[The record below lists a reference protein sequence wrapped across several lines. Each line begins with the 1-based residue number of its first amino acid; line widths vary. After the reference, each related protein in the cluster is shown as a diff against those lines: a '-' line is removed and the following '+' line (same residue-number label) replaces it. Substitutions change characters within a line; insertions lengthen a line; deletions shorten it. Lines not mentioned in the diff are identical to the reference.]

1 MNRSSEVEPAL
12 AAQPTK
18 ISFETLAVEILW
30 VGIAIAIVAAVLV
43 ARTAYR
49 GNAAYVDVARWVAH
63 TQSVIEAID
72 QARSEKFAALD
83 ALHDYSLS
91 GDRLQLDEFGS
102 TLDRLRESSSRLR
115 ALTVDNP
122 PQRDRLDSIDQ
133 SLANLDRLGTAI
145 RQIASS
151 HDPNTV
157 TQSLE
162 FKQIQDE
169 MGHIRQRLVE
179 MDREEQRLLAQRTT
193 SAQIASRHSMIVMAA
208 GGSVIV
214 LWLVFLGGYASFLLS
229 RYRRTASALETS
241 SAKLA
246 DLNIAL
252 EGRVREGS
260 EELKDQKELLET
272 ILDGMTDAVVMV
284 DPNLK
289 PIRLNRAAT
298 RIFNPNVQASSE
310 WLQDYD
316 MFFGGSSNRLRPEE
330 RILARVVAGAS
341 VESLEARVHDRRTG
355 RDMWVEVSA
364 RPVRGA
370 DGTTRGALVVLRDIT
385 ARHDARIERALFASV
400 ANFVPDAVMSITQQG
415 IVTSWNPGAE
425 RLFGYKGEEI
435 IGKSIEMIVPPD
447 LLGELRW
454 LGETVAS
461 GKSIEDFETRRVRK
475 DGSIIEIVLAASGI
489 RPVAPRLEGFAV
501 IARDNTER
509 KRLQQEMQR
518 ARDLAIEAAQTRA
531 EFLAN
536 MSHEIR
542 TPLNAIIGMAELLQL
557 TDLNKEQRERADIV
571 ESSGRLLMT
580 IVNDVLDFSKLSAGR
595 VVLEK
600 ITFDLHDLVKA
611 TVDPFAE
618 AAGAKGIDLALH
630 LDDKLPQ
637 QVNGDPNRLR
647 QILNNLISNAIKFT
661 SHGEVVVSVDLGK
674 QIGPDYVVRFQVADT
689 GIGIAPE
696 VQKQLFEPFVQAES
710 STSRRYGGTGL
721 GLVIS
726 SQLARQMGGDIAL
739 RSELQQGSTFSFTVR
754 LEKAEAT
761 SAGKLAA
768 PPPQSSAGA
777 DGTTKT
783 PDESPAD
790 PPRNLV
796 APSADEA
803 KRRIAL
809 RILVVE
815 DNPVNQSL
823 AVEQLR
829 VLGYRGDIVGDAQAA
844 LDALASENYD
854 VVLMDCEMPS
864 MDGYQATQEIRR
876 REGNRRHTTII
887 AMTAHAT
894 EEQRE
899 RCMAAGMD
907 GFLSKPVR
915 LGTLSATLESWT
927 GKSAGGTIGEFLTP
941 PSAAPVWAQSAI
953 ESANLAQD
961 LDPATLDELRQLS
974 KITGSNVLQ
983 QLVEA
988 FLAELPQRVAALESA
1003 LEAND
1008 LKALGR
1014 AAHAMRSAAGM
1025 GATHYASLCAAV
1037 EAHAL
1042 NNDAPGAKALA
1053 RTLISESVRIPGV
1066 LIRAAAMA

>member
-1 MNRSSEVEPAL
+1 MNRSSEAESAPA
-12 AAQPTK
+12 AGPRK
-18 ISFETLAVEILW
+18 ISFQTLAVEILW
-30 VGIAIAIVAAVLV
+30 AGIAIAIVAAALV

-49 GNAAYVDVARWVAH
+49 SNAAYIDGSRWVSH
-63 TQSVIEAID
+63 TQSVIEGID

-83 ALHDYSLS
+83 ALHDYTVS
-91 GDRLQLDEFGS
+91 GDRLQLDQFSSALG
-102 TLDRLRESSSRLR
+102 RLHQSSSHLR
-115 ALTVDNP
+115 ALTADSP

-133 SLANLDRLGTAI
+133 SLANLDRLSTRI

-157 TQSLE
+157 SQSLE
-162 FKQIQDE
+162 FRQIQDE
-169 MGHIRQRLVE
+169 IGHLRQRFVE
-179 MDREEQRLLAQRTT
+179 MDNEEQKLLAQRTT
-193 SAQIASRHSMIVMAA
+193 FAQTASRHSMIVIAA
-208 GGSVIV
+208 GGSVVV
-214 LWLVFLGGYASFLLS
+214 LWLVILGVYASFLLS
-229 RYRRTASALETS
+229 RYRRAASALETS
-241 SAKLA
+241 SVKLA

-252 EGRVREGS
+252 ESRVREGS

-272 ILDGMTDAVVMV
+272 ILDSMTEAVIMV

-289 PIRLNRAAT
+289 PVRLNRAAT
-298 RIFNPNVQASSE
+298 RIFDPNVQTSTE
-310 WLQDYD
+310 WLQNYD

-355 RDMWVEVSA
+355 RDMWIEASA

-370 DGTTRGALVVLRDIT
+370 DGKTRGALVVLRDIT
-385 ARHDARIERALFASV
+385 ARHDARIERALFALV
-400 ANFVPDAVMSITQQG
+400 ANFVPDAVMSLTPRG
-415 IVTSWNPGAE
+415 MVTSWNPGAE
-425 RLFGYKGEEI
+425 RLFGYKSEEI
-435 IGKSIEMIVPPD
+435 IGKSIEIIVPPD

-454 LGETVAS
+454 LGETVAG

-475 DGSIIEIVLAASGI
+475 DGSIVEVVLAASGI
-489 RPVAPRLEGFAV
+489 RPVAARLEGFAV
-501 IARDNTER
+501 IVRDNTER
-509 KRLQQEMQR
+509 KRLQKEMQR

-557 TDLNKEQRERADIV
+557 TDLNKEQRERADII

-600 ITFDLHDLVKA
+600 ISFDLHDLVKA

-618 AAGAKGIDLALH
+618 VASAKGIDLVLH
-630 LDDKLPQ
+630 LDGKLPQ
-637 QVNGDPNRLR
+637 RVNGDPNRLR

-661 SHGEVVVSVDLGK
+661 SHGEVVVSVDLSEQTGAE
-674 QIGPDYVVRFQVADT
+674 YTVRFQVADT
-689 GIGIAPE
+689 GIGIASE

-710 STSRRYGGTGL
+710 STSRRFGGTGL

-726 SQLARQMGGDIAL
+726 SQLARQMGGDIGL
-739 RSELQQGSTFSFTVR
+739 QSEPGRGSTFYFTVR
-754 LEKAEAT
+754 VEKAPAPGVEQPT
-761 SAGKLAA
+761 A
-768 PPPQSSAGA
+768 PPPQSSAA
-777 DGTTKT
+777 VDTAIKT
-783 PDESPAD
+783 PDDAPAAAQ
-790 PPRNLV
+790 RHLA

-803 KRRIAL
+803 KRRLAL

-829 VLGYRGDIVGDAQAA
+829 VLGYRGDIVGDAQGA

-854 VVLMDCEMPS
+854 IVLMDCEIPS

-876 REGNRRHTTII
+876 REGDRRHTTII

-899 RCMAAGMD
+899 RCLAAGMD

-915 LGTLSATLESWT
+915 LGTLAAALESWAE
-927 GKSAGGTIGEFLTP
+927 KLPGGAIVV
-941 PSAAPVWAQSAI
+941 PSRAAPAAA
-953 ESANLAQD
+953 EAAPEAATAQD
-961 LDPATLDELRQLS
+961 LDPTTLDELRQLS
-974 KITGSNVLQ
+974 KMTGSNVLQ

-988 FLAELPQRVAALESA
+988 FLAELPQRVTALESA
-1003 LEAND
+1003 IEAED

-1025 GATHYASLCAAV
+1025 GATRYAALCAAV
-1037 EAHAL
+1037 EAHAV
-1042 NNDAPGAKALA
+1042 NNDAPEAKSLA
-1053 RTLISESVRIPGV
+1053 RTLISESVRLPAV
-1066 LIRAAAMA
+1066 LMRAAAMG